1 MFDYANNALLGFGV
15 FTFILV
21 FFTML
26 LGFGAAKHKKE
37 KFTSLPVFIVM
48 LVIISIGITHEGY
61 STKEK
66 AMNAYNAYNNNKV
79 IKCSTLTTEYLV
91 SKERGWSRYKEGFNK
106 NDILLDIRR
115 CTSEEE

>member
-1 MFDYANNALLGFGV
+1 MFDYANNGLLVMGGFVFMFVLFAMALGFGSA
-15 FTFILV
+15 I
-21 FFTML
+21 
-26 LGFGAAKHKKE
+26 HKKE
-37 KFTSLPVFIVM
+37 KFASLPVFIVM
-48 LVIISIGITHEGY
+48 LVIIVIGVIHEGY

-66 AMNAYNAYNNNKV
+66 AMNAYRAYNNNKV

-91 SKERGWSRYKEGFNK
+91 SKERGWSRYKEGFSK